1 MKAYKILTLLG
12 MLGASVTGC
21 SDIDPV
27 ISDKEVIILNQS
39 QPFACNTDNYAFY
52 RIPAMVITKHDI
64 VLAFCEGRVNGRED
78 TGNIDIV
85 LRRSGDRGSTW
96 QELLVVYDDKE
107 STCHNPCPIY
117 LPEQNRVVM
126 IMKDRKST
134 RLNSSHRG

>member
-64 VLAFCEGRVNGRED
+64 VLAF
-78 TGNIDIV
+78 
-85 LRRSGDRGSTW
+85 
-96 QELLVVYDDKE
+96 
-107 STCHNPCPIY
+107 
-117 LPEQNRVVM
+117 
-126 IMKDRKST
+126 
-134 RLNSSHRG
+134 